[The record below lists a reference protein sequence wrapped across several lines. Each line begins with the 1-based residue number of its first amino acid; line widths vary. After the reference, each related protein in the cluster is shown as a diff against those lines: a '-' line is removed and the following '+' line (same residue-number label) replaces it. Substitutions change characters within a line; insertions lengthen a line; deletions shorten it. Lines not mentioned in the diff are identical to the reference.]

1 MYIEKVTYALGRD
14 PVKKRR
20 VRVATSDNLEQTIIL
35 GHGSTRISA
44 GMFYD
49 EVKRV
54 EARISEMI
62 AEQNRRGA
70 KKRARLADSMPELSS
85 DEQK

>member
-1 MYIEKVTYALGRD
+1 
-14 PVKKRR
+14 
-20 VRVATSDNLEQTIIL
+20 
-35 GHGSTRISA
+35 
-44 GMFYD
+44 MFYD

-54 EARISEMI
+54 EAHISEMI